1 MSNKMLNKIWKDF
14 SLSKRQIWA
23 YSMYLIACF
32 TAINT
37 AFGQEIYRGDVQIR
51 WVAGA
56 RQLSTNIEMLY
67 PDFEGSVFD
76 EIAPTRPIWVKKMP
90 LATDG
95 DVEAVLT
102 EQRFEP
108 MGFAYSGANIGNN
121 IEVGAA
127 VSYYRGQPQA
137 LLQFC
142 PIRRNATTGAYERLV
157 SARLT
162 VRLQARAAARTQA
175 RAAAFQSVLSTGTVY
190 KISVEESGIHKI
202 DYNFLQGLG
211 VDMSG
216 LDPRQIQVFGNG
228 GEQLPELLSAARVD
242 DLLENPIFVQGEQ
255 DGRFDAQDY
264 ILFYAKGTKHWSFD
278 PLTNNYKHKQNIYSD
293 KTYYYIKID
302 GGAGRRVANAP
313 AAAAATYT
321 SAAYDALQHLEEER
335 FNLLDQEQPALPPSG
350 RDWFGASYKTNR
362 SQTAT
367 FNFTNRIANEPIKMR
382 SRVAVRAFS
391 GSSFI
396 FSESGLVR
404 VTANTTAVGSYVY
417 GRYASLA
424 ETSTSFSSSANNLS
438 LSIVFNN
445 PSSAAEAWLDY
456 ISIHARCR
464 LSFFGGQLAFRDG
477 LSYNQAST
485 RFELSNATSNVRVWD
500 VTDIGNV
507 QAMSG
512 NLGGGTYSFEAN
524 TAGVLRQFVA
534 FDGSSFLTPVAVA
547 AVANQNLHGIGA
559 PPALLVVY
567 HPLFR
572 SAAEQLVAHRIAHS
586 QMTALAVDVTQ
597 VYNEFGSGKA
607 DISAIRDFCKMLYD
621 RNGGTDSLR
630 YLLLIG
636 AGSFDYKNLSAAGA
650 ANHNLVPLFQTQ
662 ESLEPLLTYTTDDY
676 FTLLDDNEGDINANQ
691 DLDIA
696 VGRIPCITTAQ
707 ANQVVDKIIRY
718 DLAPDAFQDWR
729 NVVNFVADDEDN
741 NLHFRDAE
749 NISRIVAN
757 NAQDYNVSKIYIDA
771 YQQQSTGGGGRYPD
785 ANDAILRRLF
795 NGCLI
800 MNYIGHGADDG
811 WAQERIFT
819 NAEITPLSNDNK
831 FPLFIT
837 ATCSFSPHDD
847 PSLTSAG
854 ELLQLN
860 SRGGAIALLTT
871 VRVVLADANA
881 HLTRNTFE
889 NIFVPHSSGRMPT
902 LGEILMQ
909 AKNNS
914 GILSAS
920 NSRKYV
926 LLGDPSQTLA
936 YPKYQVATT
945 QINGNAPQIDLDTL
959 RALQRITITGEVR
972 TPAGAL
978 ASSFNGVVY
987 PTVFDKVDTL
997 LTRGNDNFSIAAP
1010 FPLQSKIIFRGR
1022 ASVVN
1027 GRFSFTFI
1035 VPRDINY
1042 SFGNGRISYYAADA
1056 TTLIDANGHYN
1067 GIIIGGT
1074 DPNAASDQVGPQVDV
1089 FMNDER
1095 FAFGAVTDAN
1105 PTLLVKLYDLSGIN
1119 TVGNSIGHDLSGQH
1133 LFPKV
1138 SQTTTSLTGETK
1150 TYSLNDSYLADMDDF
1165 QRGTVRY
1172 PLRNLPDGKHT
1183 INIEAWDVYNNV
1195 GNGNTEFVVA
1205 SSASLALQHV
1215 LNYPNPFT
1223 TSTNFQFDHN
1233 APNQSLDIQ
1242 IQIFTIAG
1250 SLVKTISENRLSEG
1264 YHVRDIHWDGLD
1276 DYGQTLAR
1284 GTYIYKISVRSS
1296 SGLQVENSVYQKLVL
1311 LR

>member
-1 MSNKMLNKIWKDF
+1 MWNEI
-14 SLSKRQIWA
+14 SLFKRQIWA
-23 YSMYLIACF
+23 YSVCIIACF
-32 TAINT
+32 SAINA
-37 AFGQEIYRGDVQIR
+37 AFGQEIYRGDVQIS
-51 WVAGA
+51 WAAAA
-56 RQLSTNIEMLY
+56 RKLSTNAEILY
-67 PDFEGSVFD
+67 PDFAGSVFD
-76 EIAPTRPIWVKKMP
+76 ETAPTRPIWIKKIA
-90 LATDG
+90 LATYG

-102 EQRFEP
+102 DMRFEA

-121 IEVGAA
+121 IEVAAA
-127 VSYYRGQPQA
+127 VTYYRGQPQA

-142 PIRRNATTGAYERLV
+142 PIRRNATTGEYERLI

-162 VRLQARAAARTQA
+162 VRLQARAQARSQARTA
-175 RAAAFQSVLSTGTVY
+175 SFSNALATGAIY
-190 KISVEESGIHKI
+190 KISVDETGIHKI

-211 VDMSG
+211 VDMSA

-228 GEQLPELLSAARVD
+228 GEPLPELLTAARVD
-242 DLLENPIFVQGEQ
+242 GLLENPIFVQGEQ

-264 ILFYAKGTKHWSFD
+264 ILFYAKGTKNWTFD
-278 PLTNNYKHKQNIYSD
+278 PITNNYKHQQNIYSD
-293 KTYYYIKID
+293 KTYYYIRINN
-302 GGAGRRVANAP
+302 GAGRRVANAP
-313 AAAAATYT
+313 AVGSPTYT
-321 SAAYDALQHLEEER
+321 STAYDALQHFEEDKV
-335 FNLLDQEQPALPPSG
+335 NLLNQEQPALPPSG
-350 RDWFGASYKTNR
+350 REWFGASYKTQR
-362 SQTAT
+362 SQTAN
-367 FNFTNRIANEPIKMR
+367 FNFSNRITSEPIKMR
-382 SRVAVRAFS
+382 IRAAARAYS
-391 GSSFI
+391 NSSFV
-396 FSESGLVR
+396 FSEGGVAR
-404 VTANTTAVGSYVY
+404 ITGNTTTISSYVY
-417 GRYASLA
+417 GKYASLA
-424 ETSTSFSSSANNLS
+424 ESSANFVSSSNNLS
-438 LSIVFNN
+438 VSINFNS
-445 PSSAAEAWLDY
+445 PSSASDGWLDY
-456 ISIHARCR
+456 ISVHARCR
-464 LSFFGGQLAFRDG
+464 LSFVGGQVAFRDG
-477 LSYNQAST
+477 QSYSQAVT
-485 RFELSNATSNVRVWD
+485 RFELANAAANVNVWD
-500 VTDIGNV
+500 VTYLDNIQTMGGSL
-507 QAMSG
+507 A
-512 NLGGGTYSFEAN
+512 GGTYSFNAA
-524 TAGVLRQFVA
+524 TVGVLRQFVA
-534 FDGSSFLTPVAVA
+534 FDGSSYLTPVAVGA
-547 AVANQNLHGIGA
+547 IANQNLHGIGA
-559 PPALLVVY
+559 PPALVVVY

-572 SAAEQLVAHRIAHS
+572 AAAEQLVAHRIANS
-586 QMTALAVDVTQ
+586 QMTAIAVDVNQ
-597 VYNEFGSGKA
+597 IFNEFSSGKA
-607 DISAIRDFCKMLYD
+607 DVSAIRDFCKMLYD
-621 RNGGTDSLR
+621 RNAGTDSLR
-630 YLLLIG
+630 YLLLMG
-636 AGSFDYKNLSAAGA
+636 AGSFDYKNISVAASG
-650 ANHNLVPLFQTQ
+650 NHNFVPLFQTQ

-696 VGRIPCITTAQ
+696 VGRITCVTTAQ

-718 DLAPDAFQDWR
+718 DVAPDAFQDWR
-729 NVVNFVADDEDN
+729 NMVTFVADDEDN

-749 NISRIVAN
+749 IVSRIVKN
-757 NAQDYNVSKIYIDA
+757 NAPNYNIAKIYIDA

-785 ANDAILRRLF
+785 ANDAILRRIF
-795 NGCLI
+795 NGSLI

-819 NAEITPLSNDNK
+819 NSEITPLNNNDK

-854 ELLQLN
+854 ELLLLN

-902 LGEILMQ
+902 IGEILMQ

-936 YPKYQVATT
+936 YPKYRVVTN
-945 QINGNAPQIDLDTL
+945 QINGSAPQIDLDTL

-997 LTRGNDNFSIAAP
+997 MTRGNDIYSIPAP

-1027 GRFSFTFI
+1027 GRFTFTFI

-1042 SFGNGRISYYAADA
+1042 SFGNGRISYYAADP
-1056 TTLIDANGHYN
+1056 TTLLDANGNYD

-1074 DPNAASDQVGPQVDV
+1074 DPNAANDVVGPEVNV
-1089 FMNDER
+1089 FMNDEN
-1095 FAFGAVTDAN
+1095 FAFGSITDAN

-1119 TVGNSIGHDLSGQH
+1119 TVGNSIGHDLSAQH

-1150 TYSLNDSYLADMDDF
+1150 TYNLNDSYLANIDDF

-1183 INIEAWDVYNNV
+1183 INVEAWDVYNNV
-1195 GNGNTEFVVA
+1195 GHGNTEFVVA
-1205 SSASLALQHV
+1205 SSASIALQHV

-1233 APNQSLDIQ
+1233 ILNQSLEIQ

-1250 SLVKTISENRLSEG
+1250 NLVKTISETRLSDS

-1296 SGLQVENSVYQKLVL
+1296 SGLQVENSAYQKLVL